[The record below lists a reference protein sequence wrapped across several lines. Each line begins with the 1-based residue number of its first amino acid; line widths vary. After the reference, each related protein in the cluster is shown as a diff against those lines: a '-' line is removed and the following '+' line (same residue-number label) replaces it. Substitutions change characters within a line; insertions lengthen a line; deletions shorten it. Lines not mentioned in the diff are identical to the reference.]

1 MVDLVREGCPLIMYP
16 LLMTM
21 TAMSDIFGSSTKEEP
36 MRGVLF
42 KRSDTDDRVFAV
54 EALKGNSPVGGDSKG
69 DVKGRS
75 SVVDGLA
82 LDYQLGDLRPSKPS
96 KGKGGM
102 SDVAPDIKRGA
113 ALIDD
118 SAATCKQTVQA
129 LRLLQRVGIISD
141 EMKQFLI
148 SDIVENL
155 VYDKISLTETAFEML
170 YMYPRKGRPQLKDDA
185 LQSASLKDFADQ
197 CAIIAAKLSATS
209 PYASVYKELSSSI
222 SINNSNTKKKKQ
234 QQQQFRTKSDRSFT
248 FSDDSMSEGSEADIS
263 TMDDDDVAED
273 EEVIVAID
281 DFKDSPDMDVDYD
294 DQNDD

>member
-1 MVDLVREGCPLIMYP
+1 
-16 LLMTM
+16 
-21 TAMSDIFGSSTKEEP
+21 

-42 KRSDTDDRVFAV
+42 KRSDTDDRVLAV

-69 DVKGRS
+69 GVKGRS

-82 LDYQLGDLRPSKPS
+82 IDYQFGDPRPSKPS

-102 SDVAPDIKRGA
+102 SDVAPDTKKGA

-170 YMYPRKGRPQLKDDA
+170 YMYPRKGRPQLRDDA

-209 PYASVYKELSSSI
+209 PYASVYRELSSSI
-222 SINNSNTKKKKQ
+222 SINNSNKKKKQ
-234 QQQQFRTKSDRSFT
+234 QQQQQQFRKKSDRSVT
-248 FSDDSMSEGSEADIS
+248 FSDDFMSEGSEVNSS
-263 TMDDDDVAED
+263 TMEEDDDVAED

-281 DFKDSPDMDVDYD
+281 DFKGSPDMDVDFD

>member
-1 MVDLVREGCPLIMYP
+1 MIAR
-16 LLMTM
+16 
-21 TAMSDIFGSSTKEEP
+21 SDIFGSTKEEP

-42 KRSDTDDRVFAV
+42 KRSDSDDSRLFAAEV
-54 EALKGNSPVGGDSKG
+54 LKGNSPVGGDSKG
-69 DVKGRS
+69 GIKGRS

-82 LDYQLGDLRPSKPS
+82 IDYQLGDARPSKQ
-96 KGKGGM
+96 GKGGM
-102 SDVAPDIKRGA
+102 DATPDTKRGGA
-113 ALIDD
+113 AIIDD

-170 YMYPRKGRPQLKDDA
+170 YMYPRKGRPQQQLRDEA

-197 CAIIAAKLSATS
+197 CTIIAAKLSATS
-209 PYASVYKELSSSI
+209 PYASVYRELSSGI
-222 SINNSNTKKKKQ
+222 SSSNKKKKQ
-234 QQQQFRTKSDRSFT
+234 QQLQLRKKPQSAAADADADRSVT
-248 FSDDSMSEGSEADIS
+248 FSTTE
-263 TMDDDDVAED
+263 DDDVAAD

-281 DFKDSPDMDVDYD
+281 DLKEMDVDYD
-294 DQNDD
+294 DDQNDD